1 MLDGNQYPW
10 LPKTLAPPRAGF
22 FIAEGN
28 ALSSCLIP
36 MTLDTQMTLA
46 LLQELLMALR
56 ANDAD
61 GYKSWLA
68 LGIEQQGKEVAGEV
82 ESDWMVPLLVEEEL
96 DRLMAW
102 QLGVSL

>member
-1 MLDGNQYPW
+1 
-10 LPKTLAPPRAGF
+10 
-22 FIAEGN
+22 
-28 ALSSCLIP
+28 
-36 MTLDTQMTLA
+36 MTPT
-46 LLQELLMALR
+46 LLQVLLMALM

-68 LGIEQQGKEVAGEV
+68 LGIEQLGREVAGEV
-82 ESDWMVPLLVEEEL
+82 ESVWMVPLLVEEER